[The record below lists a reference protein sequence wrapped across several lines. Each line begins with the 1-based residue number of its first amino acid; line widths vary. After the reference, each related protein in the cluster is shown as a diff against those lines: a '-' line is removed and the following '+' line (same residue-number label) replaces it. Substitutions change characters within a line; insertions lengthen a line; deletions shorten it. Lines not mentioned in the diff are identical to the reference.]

1 MSAITYTQHPL
12 VLPSL
17 GRGSHLITP
26 FIQSSL
32 KKEIDGI
39 QCGLLHLFVQHTSC
53 ALSLNEN
60 WDEDVRKDM
69 SDALDKIVVEDKVRN
84 LLSPFLFCFPLA
96 LATLPRAGSWPGW
109 RKRDRAGG
117 APRKCVYERD
127 NRCRNKIKRNK
138 ILIPPPPPPLFL
150 RKCKEEKIQETI
162 DGAEK
167 RKQKTKAQIR
177 SWF

>member
-1 MSAITYTQHPL
+1 MLLAFSRDVEPIHLVFYKNQGRHLSLNSNHLINNKPKMSAITYTQHPL

-60 WDEDVRKDM
+60 CDGDVRKDM

-84 LLSPFLFCFPLA
+84 LPSLFLFFFSLLSLA
-96 LATLPRAGSWPGW
+96 PTPESCPR
-109 RKRDRAGG
+109 
-117 APRKCVYERD
+117 
-127 NRCRNKIKRNK
+127 
-138 ILIPPPPPPLFL
+138 
-150 RKCKEEKIQETI
+150 
-162 DGAEK
+162 
-167 RKQKTKAQIR
+167 
-177 SWF
+177 

>member
-1 MSAITYTQHPL
+1 MPATTYTQHPL

-84 LLSPFLFCFPLA
+84 L
-96 LATLPRAGSWPGW
+96 
-109 RKRDRAGG
+109 
-117 APRKCVYERD
+117 
-127 NRCRNKIKRNK
+127 
-138 ILIPPPPPPLFL
+138 PLFSFFFFL
-150 RKCKEEKIQETI
+150 VSPPSSLPAPLPAPPESFPGLKGKEIGGEHTQLSDVSTTRGI
-162 DGAEK
+162 DA
-167 RKQKTKAQIR
+167 AQI
-177 SWF
+177 SI

>member
-1 MSAITYTQHPL
+1 MPATTYTQHPL

-32 KKEIDGI
+32 KKEIDVI

-84 LLSPFLFCFPLA
+84 LPLFSFFFFLVSPPSSLPAPLPA
-96 LATLPRAGSWPGW
+96 PPRELPGCERE
-109 RKRDRAGG
+109 RDRGG
-117 APRKCVYERD
+117 THSAVRCIHNTR
-127 NRCRNKIKRNK
+127 NRCGTNIHLNKTP
-138 ILIPPPPPPLFL
+138 LLPPPQRKKKPPP
-150 RKCKEEKIQETI
+150 QEN
-162 DGAEK
+162 G
-167 RKQKTKAQIR
+167 
-177 SWF
+177 